1 MLGAAYDFR
10 RVMPLIHTANSHRQR
25 ETVVG
30 HSFMAFAKTGAD
42 DWNLRVKVI
51 LGQNLTEHLLLG
63 GYAERSLIPA
73 SGYTTYTPTNHL
85 FLWSEV
91 CIKDRQFNYGFFAGY
106 AKNLGTSHENRR
118 KYYGRGHNIGHLMR
132 VSPIISYQSGPVKL
146 AGEIEYTRAY
156 YGVPDKFG
164 KVQNTRAVRNVRLT
178 AAAIYIS

>member
-1 MLGAAYDFR
+1 
-10 RVMPLIHTANSHRQR
+10 
-25 ETVVG
+25 
-30 HSFMAFAKTGAD
+30 MAFAKTGAD